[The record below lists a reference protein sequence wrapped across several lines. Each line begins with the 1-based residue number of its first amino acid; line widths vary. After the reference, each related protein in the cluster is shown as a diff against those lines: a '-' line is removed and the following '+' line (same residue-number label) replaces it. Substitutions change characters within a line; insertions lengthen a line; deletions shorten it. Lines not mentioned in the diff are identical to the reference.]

1 MKYKRW
7 FMGDEKRLEVKAT
20 EVRDKV
26 TGPVYD
32 HFTNDTK
39 QSIYY
44 TWGLDEEES
53 SELTRLLK
61 QLSDTRGK
69 LRTKLNENN
78 ATYTLEEPKL
88 KENVKIDEIESDL
101 YELKSEL
108 ENIKEYLKNESNF
121 EEIKEYVANSEY

>member
-1 MKYKRW
+1 
-7 FMGDEKRLEVKAT
+7 T
-20 EVRDKV
+20 RD
-26 TGPVYD
+26 
-32 HFTNDTK
+32 
-39 QSIYY
+39 
-44 TWGLDEEES
+44 
-53 SELTRLLK
+53 R
-61 QLSDTRGK
+61 

-108 ENIKEYLKNESNF
+108 ENVKEYLKNESNF